1 LTAPSYSERSGTPAE
16 VQQGTRPDS
25 AWLEAPFRAS
35 RSLPAKAYTPELA
48 QALEAEAADEAARH
62 AEAQA
67 ATEAAAQHEA
77 QRPPWVLVGVIL
89 GNPPVAIFGQVLNRS
104 GGAVL
109 SLGDQVDG
117 FVVSR
122 IDADSVLVAREGQ
135 SWAFDVTPPWR

>member
-1 LTAPSYSERSGTPAE
+1 
-16 VQQGTRPDS
+16 
-25 AWLEAPFRAS
+25 
-35 RSLPAKAYTPELA
+35 
-48 QALEAEAADEAARH
+48 LEAEAADEAARH

-89 GNPPVAIFGQVLNRS
+89 GNPPVAIFGQVPNRS